1 MNRRTLR
8 SKWSHRGDES
18 GSMPLA
24 LLASIVVA
32 ALISVVTS
40 TTIAG
45 QRSARAD
52 RDWTAV
58 IQAADAGVQ
67 QALYQLNASFRPEHD
82 RLPATGDVTGT
93 LGAASFTWYAER
105 IDDTREWEV
114 RSGGTLNGKT
124 RRVVATIE
132 ENRRFFASAF
142 GNLLAGFSNNNVSD
156 TYNSG
161 ADGNPTYWPRPGR
174 LGLVGSNNVID
185 TGGSSST
192 LDGIQLWDWKDDQD
206 HATQFAAR
214 CKGNGVIGLT
224 RPSASAVPGYDPPEL
239 RGCTSEALVRPANSF
254 HGPYTQTIN
263 EKRVLSPSPEALA
276 EKLDAC
282 GTQRPLPN
290 FDNTTSGPTQLSPVK
305 PTDTPRTTGSTL
317 NVPRVV
323 LPQGDHADNT
333 FEPGYYCYHNVTFGR
348 DTTLAP
354 GSDAT
359 DMVKNPVVIV
369 ATGRVQL
376 AGSGAS
382 SQRKVNCSELGSPNL
397 LGLGDCPGLGGG
409 KPPIAGALQI
419 YLVKDH
425 NVVSPATPQFQQNAP
440 SSFFGGAVYGVH
452 AHCGNPGSAQAEV
465 YGSLICD
472 EIQNVGGWKFHF
484 DASLETLGNS
494 VFTLKRWQ
502 ER

>member
-8 SKWSHRGDES
+8 STWAHRGDES

-32 ALISVVTS
+32 ALITIVTS

-67 QALYQLNASFRPEHD
+67 QALYQLNASFRPDGD
-82 RLPATGDVTGT
+82 RLPATGDVAGT

-105 IDDTREWEV
+105 IGDTREWEV
-114 RSGGTLNGKT
+114 YAEGTLNGKS
-124 RRVVATIE
+124 RRVVATVE

-156 TYNSG
+156 TFNSG
-161 ADGNPTYWPRPGR
+161 ADGNPTHWPRPGR

-192 LDGIQLWDWKDDQD
+192 LDGIQLWDWKPDQD
-206 HATQFAAR
+206 HATQFTAR

-224 RPSASAVPGYDPPEL
+224 RTSASAVPGYDPPEL
-239 RGCTSEALVRPANSF
+239 RGCASEALVRPANSF
-254 HGPYTQTIN
+254 YGPYTQTIN
-263 EKRVLSPSPEALA
+263 EKRVLSPTAEALR
-276 EKLDAC
+276 EKLAAC
-282 GTQRPLPN
+282 GDARPLPN
-290 FDNTTSGPTQLSPVK
+290 FDNTTSGPTELSPV
-305 PTDTPRTTGSTL
+305 TATVATTTGNTL
-317 NVPRVV
+317 NQPRVV
-323 LPQGDHADNT
+323 PPQGSHVDNT
-333 FEPGYYCYHNVTFGR
+333 FEPGYYCYNNVTFGR

-359 DMVKNPVVIV
+359 DMVNNPVVIV
-369 ATGRVQL
+369 ATGRVEL

-382 SQRKVNCSELGSPNL
+382 SARKVNCSALPSPNL
-397 LGLGDCPGLGGG
+397 LGLGDCPGTSGN
-409 KPPIAGALQI
+409 PPIAGALQI

-425 NVVSPATPQFQQNAP
+425 KVASPATPEFQQNAP
-440 SSFFGGAVYGVH
+440 SSYFGGAVYGVD

-472 EIQNVGGWKFHF
+472 QINNVGGWKFHF